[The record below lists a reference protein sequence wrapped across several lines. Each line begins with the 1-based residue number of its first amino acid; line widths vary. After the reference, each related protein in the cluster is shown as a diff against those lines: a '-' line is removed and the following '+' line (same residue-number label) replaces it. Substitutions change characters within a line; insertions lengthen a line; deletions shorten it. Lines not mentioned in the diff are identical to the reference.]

1 MSNWRHKP
9 KGPDGEKELLRLM
22 APIKGIVKWIKS
34 RRGLIIGVG
43 ILKGGTGKSTTT
55 LYLALYFAIVL
66 NLDVAVVDTDDNS
79 QSISRWYAMHKALGD
94 KIPFTLVEHPT
105 KGKDAITLKKR
116 LKSLQGKHDVI
127 IVDLGG
133 GDKETFID
141 LCELGRLL
149 LMPSA
154 PSGWE
159 TDRIQA
165 TLQTAAS
172 AARINLE
179 GLSVYNFF
187 VKCDFTST
195 LPEEEREAMAEDLS
209 EVDEDWVP
217 PPFLHP
223 YFDISKAPHHIRSW
237 NVMPKREDLNEWGLL
252 VRHARKGIIEEDEAA

>member
-9 KGPDGEKELLRLM
+9 QTEKELNQLV
-22 APIKGIVKWIKS
+22 APVKQIIRWLKT
-34 RRGLIIGVG
+34 RRGFVIGVG
-43 ILKGGTGKSTTT
+43 ILKGGTGKSTTA

-66 NLDVAVVDTDDNS
+66 GLDVAVVDTDDNS
-79 QSISRWYAMHKALGD
+79 QSISRWYAMHTALGD
-94 KIPFTLVEHPT
+94 KIPFTLIEHPV
-105 KGKDAITLKKR
+105 KGKDAISLKKR
-116 LKSLQGKHDVI
+116 LKSLHGQFDVI

-141 LCELGRLL
+141 LCELARLL

-159 TDRIQA
+159 TDRVQA

-172 AARINLE
+172 AARINLD
-179 GLSVYNFF
+179 GLDVYNFF
-187 VKCDFTST
+187 VKGDFTTT
-195 LPEEEREAMAEDLS
+195 LAEEEREAMAVDLGED
-209 EVDEDWVP
+209 DEDFVQ

-237 NVMPKREDLNEWGLL
+237 NVMPKRGDLDEWGLL
-252 VRHARKGIIEEDEAA
+252 IRHAMKGIIEEDEAA

>member
-9 KGPDGEKELLRLM
+9 GDGELRRLM
-22 APIKGIVKWIKS
+22 APVQSIVKWVKT
-34 RRGLIIGVG
+34 RRGFVIGVG
-43 ILKGGTGKSTTT
+43 VLKGGTGKSTTA
-55 LYLALYFAIVL
+55 LYLALYFALVL

-79 QSISRWYAMHKALGD
+79 QSLSRWFATHKALGN
-94 KIPFTLVEHPT
+94 KVPFTLIEHPV
-105 KGKDAITLKKR
+105 KGKDAISLKKR
-116 LKSLQGKHDVI
+116 LKSLKDKHDVV

-141 LCELGRLL
+141 LCAQAALL

-165 TLQTAAS
+165 TLQTASS
-172 AARINLE
+172 AAVLNAE
-179 GLSVYNFF
+179 GIAVYNFF
-187 VKCDFTST
+187 VKCDFSST
-195 LPEEEREAMAEDLS
+195 LPEEEREAMAIDLS
-209 EVDEDWVP
+209 DEDEDFVP

-237 NVMPKREDLNEWGLL
+237 NVMPKRGDLEEWGLL
-252 VRHARKGIIEEDEAA
+252 IRHAMLGIIEEDEAA

>member
-9 KGPDGEKELLRLM
+9 SNEKELLRLM
-22 APIKGIVKWIKS
+22 APIPAIVKWVKT
-34 RRGLIIGVG
+34 RRGFVIGVG
-43 ILKGGTGKSTTT
+43 ILKGGTGKSTTA

-79 QSISRWYAMHKALGD
+79 QSLSRWYALHKTLGN

-105 KGKDAITLKKR
+105 KGKDAISLKKR
-116 LKSLQGKHDVI
+116 LKSLQGKHDVV

-141 LCELGRLL
+141 LCELARLL

-179 GLSVYNFF
+179 GISVYNFF
-187 VKCDFTST
+187 TRCDFTST
-195 LPEEEREAMAEDLS
+195 LAEEEREAMAEDLS
-209 EVDEDWVP
+209 DEDEDFVP

-223 YFDISKAPHHIRSW
+223 YFDISKAPHHGRSW
-237 NVMPKREDLNEWGLL
+237 TVMPKRGDLEEWGLL
-252 VRHARKGIIEEDEAA
+252 VRHAMKGILEEDEAA

>member
-9 KGPDGEKELLRLM
+9 QTDDELNELVV
-22 APIKGIVKWIKS
+22 PVKQIIRWLKT
-34 RRGLIIGVG
+34 RRGFIIGVG
-43 ILKGGTGKSTTT
+43 ILKGGTGKSTSV
-55 LYLALYFAIVL
+55 LYLALYCALVL

-79 QSISRWYAMHKALGD
+79 QSISRWYAQHLAMGD
-94 KIPFTLVEHPT
+94 TIPFTLIEHPT
-105 KGKDAITLKKR
+105 KGKDAISLKKR
-116 LKSLQGKHDVI
+116 LRSLRDQHDVV

-141 LCELGRLL
+141 LCEQARLL

-165 TLQTAAS
+165 TLQTAS
-172 AARINLE
+172 KAARINQD
-179 GLSVYNFF
+179 GLDVYNFF

-195 LPEEEREAMAEDLS
+195 LAEEEREAMAVDLS
-209 EVDEDWVP
+209 EEDEDFVP

-223 YFDISKAPHHIRSW
+223 YFDISKAPHHIRAWSFI
-237 NVMPKREDLNEWGLL
+237 PKRGELEEWGLL
-252 VRHARKGIIEEDEAA
+252 VRHAMKGIIEEDEAA